1 MSDPRFPLSV
11 IVITRNEER
20 NIVECLQSVAWADDI
35 VVVDAESSD
44 RTAELA
50 RQFTHKVTVTPWRGF
65 SEAKGLALQ
74 GTSNEWVLWIDAD
87 ERVPPGLQSEIRETL
102 RDGAPSFAGFS
113 MGRRAYFL
121 GKWIRHCGWYPG
133 YVLRLFRRDAGAF
146 TGSRVHERLDLQP
159 LRERPEVLERVAR
172 ADQRQ
177 SVLVRDRGD
186 ELAHEHRGTAE
197 REKGKQ
203 TGHREAGLK
212 VGFHGLEYT
221 GSLSPL
227 TRTNRAARGQ
237 RRARVRQLSP
247 RKICAKRRSR
257 RRRWRPGR

>member
-1 MSDPRFPLSV
+1 VNDPRFPLSV

-65 SEAKGLALQ
+65 SEAKGVALK

-146 TGSRVHERLDLQP
+146 TGSRVHERLDLRGPAGRLKHDLLHHTDETLYQYFAKFNSYTSLAAADVRQEGKRCSLGDLLARP
-159 LRERPEVLERVAR
+159 AYMFFKMYLLRGGFLDGMHGLVLSLLSASYVFVKYAKLREL
-172 ADQRQ
+172 
-177 SVLVRDRGD
+177 
-186 ELAHEHRGTAE
+186 GTA
-197 REKGKQ
+197 
-203 TGHREAGLK
+203 A
-212 VGFHGLEYT
+212 T
-221 GSLSPL
+221 GSLPEEAL
-227 TRTNRAARGQ
+227 
-237 RRARVRQLSP
+237 
-247 RKICAKRRSR
+247 
-257 RRRWRPGR
+257 